1 MTDRTKTDSSLPVH
15 HYRLSDEGIKL
26 TVEANTFLLCVFDH
40 YAVPLYQRTYLFI
53 IYVFSYYKRL
63 IASY

>member
-15 HYRLSDEGIKL
+15 HYGLSTEGIKL

-40 YAVPLYQRTYLFI
+40 YAVPLDQRTYLFI
-53 IYVFSYYKRL
+53 IYVFPYYKRL